1 VAGERCGDGDG
12 AVSWTET
19 PELLAIADRVVARAQ
34 PGEQLEAFVSR
45 GGDTE
50 VRVYQGE
57 VEHFVAA
64 QSEGIGI
71 RVVRDGRTGFA
82 YAGTLQESAI
92 AEVLAEARDN
102 VQFGTVD
109 EWAGLAEPDGVAP
122 TDQQLWDDEL
132 AGYDTARKIELAE
145 QLEQQT
151 LAADSRVRVDE
162 SNYAD
167 AFGEAAVAT
176 TTGIRQ
182 WGRENGCYVS
192 ISTLA
197 DDGDETQTGFGFSVG
212 RTPTKLDLERAA
224 KEAADRATRLL
235 GAVKPLSKRTT
246 VVLDPYVTAQFLGIV
261 SSTLNGE
268 AVVKGRSLFRDR
280 LGDEV
285 APPFVD
291 LVDDPT
297 NPLAYTA
304 TDVDGEGLAARRNAL
319 IEGGVLRKFTH
330 NSYSARRAGTI
341 STGNAVRGGF
351 AGTPGVGA
359 LALSLVPGTRSQQ
372 ELIAGLEDGVLI
384 QSVKGIHSGVNPISG
399 DFSTGATGLMI
410 RAGQVAEPV
419 REFTIASTLQRML
432 LDIAEI
438 GGDIEWLPMR
448 ASGMS
453 LVIRDVTMSGA

>member
-1 VAGERCGDGDG
+1 MSD
-12 AVSWTET
+12 ET
-19 PELLAIADRVVARAQ
+19 SELLAIADRVVAQARS
-34 PGEQLEAFVSR
+34 GEQVEAFVSR

-57 VEHFVAA
+57 VEHFVSA

-71 RVVRDGRTGFA
+71 RVIRDGRTGFA
-82 YAGTLQESAI
+82 YAGTLDESAI

-102 VQFGTVD
+102 VEFGTVD

-122 TDQQLWDDEL
+122 TEQPLWNDEL
-132 AGYDTARKIELAE
+132 AGYETAGKIELAKRLE
-145 QLEQQT
+145 QLT
-151 LAADSRVRVDE
+151 LATDARVRVDD

-212 RTPTKLDLERAA
+212 RTPTVLDLERAA
-224 KEAADRATRLL
+224 KDAADRATRLL
-235 GAVKPLSKRTT
+235 GAVKPSSARTT
-246 VVLDPYVTAQFLGIV
+246 VVLDPYVTAQFLGII

-285 APPFVD
+285 APPFVH
-291 LVDDPT
+291 LIDDPT

-319 IEGGVLRKFTH
+319 IEGGILRQFTH
-330 NSYSARRAGTI
+330 NSYSARRAGTV

-359 LALSLVPGTRSQQ
+359 LALSLVPGTRSQE
-372 ELIAGLEDGVLI
+372 ELIAGLDDGVLI

-399 DFSTGATGLMI
+399 DFSTGAAGLMI
-410 RAGQVAEPV
+410 RGGKVAEPI

-432 LDIAEI
+432 LDIAEV
-438 GGDIEWLPMR
+438 GGDIDWLPMR
-448 ASGMS
+448 AAGVS

>member
-1 VAGERCGDGDG
+1 MNEAG
-12 AVSWTET
+12 S
-19 PELLAIADRVVARAQ
+19 ELLAIADRVVAHARS
-34 PGEQLEAFVSR
+34 GEQVEAFVSR

-50 VRVYQGE
+50 VRVYEGA

-64 QSEGIGI
+64 QAEGVGI
-71 RVVRDGRTGFA
+71 RVISEGRTGFA

-109 EWAGLAEPDGVAP
+109 EWAGLAEPDGVAQ
-122 TDQQLWDDEL
+122 TEQELWNDEL
-132 AGYDTARKIELAE
+132 ADYGTDAKIDLAKRLE
-145 QLEQQT
+145 QLT
-151 LAADSRVRVDE
+151 LAVDGRVRVDE

-182 WGRENGCYVS
+182 YGRENGCYVS

-212 RTPTKLDLERAA
+212 RLPAALDLERAA
-224 KEAADRATRLL
+224 KEASDRATRLL
-235 GAVKPLSKRTT
+235 GAVKPSSTRTT
-246 VVLDPYVTAQFLGIV
+246 VVLDPFVTAQLLGII

-285 APPFVD
+285 APSFVN
-291 LVDDPT
+291 LIDDPT

-319 IEGGVLRKFTH
+319 IEDGVLRRFTH
-330 NSYSARRAGTI
+330 NSYSARRAGTV

-351 AGTPGVGA
+351 SGTPGVGA
-359 LALSLVPGTRSQQ
+359 LALSLAPGTRSQE
-372 ELIAGLEDGVLI
+372 ELIAGLDDGVLI

-399 DFSTGATGLMI
+399 DFSTGAAGLMV
-410 RAGQVAEPV
+410 RGGQVAEPI

-432 LDIAEI
+432 LDIVEI
-438 GGDIEWLPMR
+438 GADVDWLPMR
-448 ASGMS
+448 AAGVS